1 MSGSIFSAFS
11 LLFAPRQGVLD
22 PHAPETAMGDIAF
35 TGINGETIS
44 LSSYAGQTVVVVNTA
59 SKCGFR
65 QQMCEL
71 QLLHQD
77 FHQHGFQVLCMPSA
91 DFWNQEPG
99 DARQISEIYRSQ
111 LNITF
116 PLTEKVKTRGT
127 NQHPF
132 FQRVG
137 SIAGT
142 NAIPKWNFY
151 KYVIARNGHLA
162 AWFST
167 PIRPSSPCFRST
179 IEAYL

>member
-1 MSGSIFSAFS
+1 VSGSILSALS
-11 LLFAPRQGVLD
+11 LLIAPKQGVLD
-22 PHAPETAMGDIAF
+22 PHAPESAVGDIAF
-35 TGINGETIS
+35 KGINGEKIL
-44 LSSYAGQTVVVVNTA
+44 LSHFAGQMLFIVNTA

-65 QQMCEL
+65 QQMCDL
-71 QLLHQD
+71 KLLHQD
-77 FHQHGFQVLCMPSA
+77 FHHHGLDVLCLPSD

-99 DARQISEIYRSQ
+99 DSQQISEIYRSQ

-116 PLTEKVKTRGT
+116 PLTEKIRTRGA

-132 FQRVG
+132 FQRMG
-137 SIAGT
+137 SIAGR

-167 PIRPSSPCFRST
+167 PIRPSSPRVREA
-179 IEAYL
+179 IEVCL